1 MKLIKYV
8 SILCFFTIV
17 GCSSDEDTVAP
28 KNQSVEQTKDAR
40 PLQTDSAAK
49 QKESKGV
56 FDHYKES
63 IDSAK
68 AAKQLLEDSE
78 KKKKELKQGI

>member
-1 MKLIKYV
+1 MKLCKYIT
-8 SILCFFTIV
+8 ILSFLVIA
-17 GCSSDEDTVAP
+17 GCSSDEDSVSKT
-28 KNQSVEQTKDAR
+28 QSLEQTKDAKQ
-40 PLQTDSAAK
+40 LQTDTGTK
-49 QKESKGV
+49 QTKNEGV
-56 FDHYKES
+56 FDHYKRS